1 MPQCYIQSAEGDHEI
16 VEGAKPVFDSVTFRE
31 YGKSLWFEPVP
42 LEMLYTPA
50 EVPQVT
56 VRVNGLPAVCPKNNC
71 GYSYIEAGEQ
81 SITQISLSGT
91 DLTIEGSDFNQ
102 QQSCNSGASADLSVE
117 FANTKCGVTS
127 SDLEMN
133 KIDCTL
139 PNSPAAGT
147 HHAKIHGKCGY
158 FIESSTPI
166 DIELVISD
174 VTSSSGIAG
183 LNKLG
188 GDTLTIT
195 GTGFPLDKEPVVY
208 FDHDGS
214 VCKVISFTET
224 EIKCIAQRF
233 DQFNLDEDEQD
244 VVVMVNDKM
253 TTYSTSLIFAESI
266 VYAESIITS

>member
-1 MPQCYIQSAEGDHEI
+1 
-16 VEGAKPVFDSVTFRE
+16 
-31 YGKSLWFEPVP
+31 
-42 LEMLYTPA
+42 MLYTPA

-102 QQSCNSGASADLSVE
+102 QQSCNSGASEDLSVE

-127 SDLEMN
+127 SDLDQS
-133 KIDCTL
+133 KIDCAL

-158 FIESSTPI
+158 FKFESSTPI
-166 DIELVISD
+166 DVPLVISD
-174 VTSSSGIAG
+174 VQSSSGTTG

-195 GTGFPLDKEPVVY
+195 GTGFPLDKEPVVS
-208 FDHDGS
+208 FVHDGTD
-214 VCKVISFTET
+214 CKVISHTET

-233 DQFNLDEDEQD
+233 DQFNLDEDEQEIT
-244 VVVMVNDKM
+244 VMVNDKEATFE
-253 TTYSTSLIFAESI
+253 TTLVFAEST